1 MHSRSPSGYGNY
13 QPSVYVDDAR
23 SVVAP
28 SMYGGAGSMHLGP
41 QGYDQGSFYSGH
53 PAQRDPYAGQDYL
66 GSQFGGQG
74 AAPTGPYPT
83 SRPTS
88 RFQPEPIPAQ
98 GDVSSAQ
105 LEAEISNICLADGT
119 DLEALTKKSVR
130 KELERR
136 FGVELTSRKEFIN
149 KTIEKVL
156 TGA

>member
-1 MHSRSPSGYGNY
+1 
-13 QPSVYVDDAR
+13 
-23 SVVAP
+23 
-28 SMYGGAGSMHLGP
+28 MHLGP
-41 QGYDQGSFYSGH
+41 QGYDQGSIYSGH
-53 PAQRDPYAGQDYL
+53 PARRDPYAGQDYL

-119 DLEALTKKSVR
+119 DLETLTKKSVR